1 VRLGVE
7 AAVVDGALVAGD
19 VEVADGTL
27 VAAGL
32 SPAGSGLAIPGLVDL
47 QVNGYGGV
55 DFASADAAGYRR
67 AGEALLADGVTAY
80 QPTLITAPEDQ
91 LVAALAELPT
101 GETRPRILGA
111 HVEGPF
117 LSPRRLGAHPAAA
130 RRDPDPALL
139 ARLLDA
145 GPVAQMTLAPELP
158 GALELIELLHERGV
172 VVSCGHSDATA
183 AEAARAFDLGVAT
196 VTHLFN
202 AMRPFVHRDPGIAG
216 VALAREDVV
225 VQAIVDGV
233 HLADDTV
240 RVVAAA
246 APGRLALVSDAIA
259 AAGAGEG
266 SFLLG
271 GVEVEVRD
279 GVCRRPDGAL
289 AGSAT
294 PLVEAMRR
302 LHALGVPLLDAVAAV
317 TAIPARIARRPDVG
331 VLRVGG
337 PADLVRLDDALEIT
351 AVLLAGEEPVPA

>member
-1 VRLGVE
+1 
-7 AAVVDGALVAGD
+7 
-19 VEVADGTL
+19 
-27 VAAGL
+27 
-32 SPAGSGLAIPGLVDL
+32 
-47 QVNGYGGV
+47 
-55 DFASADAAGYRR
+55 
-67 AGEALLADGVTAY
+67 
-80 QPTLITAPEDQ
+80 
-91 LVAALAELPT
+91 
-101 GETRPRILGA
+101 
-111 HVEGPF
+111 
-117 LSPRRLGAHPAAA
+117 
-130 RRDPDPALL
+130 
-139 ARLLDA
+139 
-145 GPVAQMTLAPELP
+145 
-158 GALELIELLHERGV
+158 
-172 VVSCGHSDATA
+172 
-183 AEAARAFDLGVAT
+183 
-196 VTHLFN
+196 
-202 AMRPFVHRDPGIAG
+202 
-216 VALAREDVV
+216 